1 MLREWSG
8 SLTAKSRLI
17 YAQTVGEIK
26 VKSAW
31 MTRIGRHDA
40 DYEALLRESVARAI
54 GGIDADRIAAVCLAS
69 FAPRELCGVEDAAA
83 LVREGLALAG
93 CGSIP
98 VEGPLRT
105 GGEALLAALRR
116 LDTVDGDVLVL
127 GCEKMTHVDAG
138 TAAGLLAPRVSD
150 AIEQHHGATLPALAA
165 LATRAYAS
173 RFAVP
178 MRAFDEVAIKNHAHA
193 VANPLAHFRRAV
205 TLDEVRT
212 SPRVC
217 DPLRRHHCAP
227 MSDGAAACVL
237 SRDSG
242 EVTIRGWGS
251 GLDAPRF
258 HERAHPGMF
267 RAATTAA
274 REAFAM
280 ARRGPREVD
289 VVEIHDAFAPFE
301 LMNLEAMGFFPYGDA
316 WRALARGELGIGG
329 THAVNPS
336 GGMKARGHPIGV
348 CGLTSLAEVHA
359 QLTGAAG
366 ERQHPN
372 ARVALVQ
379 SAGGVAR
386 DNYAFVLE
394 AN

>member
-1 MLREWSG
+1 
-8 SLTAKSRLI
+8 LTAKSRLI
-17 YAQTVGEIK
+17 YAQSVREIK

-40 DYEALLRESVARAI
+40 DYEALLRESVARAVD
-54 GGIDADRIAAVCLAS
+54 GLDADRVGAVCFAS
-69 FAPRELCGVEDAAA
+69 FAPRELCGIADAAA
-83 LVREGLALAG
+83 LVREALALAG
-93 CGSIP
+93 CGPIP
-98 VEGPLRT
+98 VVGPFRT
-105 GGEALLAALRR
+105 GGEAILAALRK
-116 LDTVDGDVLVL
+116 LDASAGDVLVV

-150 AIEQHHGATLPALAA
+150 ATEQHLGATLPALAA
-165 LATRAYAS
+165 LAASAYAS
-173 RFAVP
+173 SFGVP
-178 MRAFDEVAIKNHAHA
+178 LRAFDEVAIKNHAHA

-205 TLDEVRT
+205 TPEEVRT

-237 SRDSG
+237 SRDAG
-242 EVTIRGWGS
+242 DVTIRGWGS

-258 HERAHPGMF
+258 HERTHAGMF
-267 RAATTAA
+267 RAATAAA

-280 ARRGPREVD
+280 ANREPRQVD

-301 LMNLEAMGFFPYGDA
+301 LMNLEAMGFFPYGEA

-329 THAVNPS
+329 TCAVNPS

-348 CGLTSLAEVHA
+348 CGLSSLVEIHA
-359 QLTGAAG
+359 QLTGTAG

-386 DNYAFVLE
+386 DNYAFLLE

>member
-1 MLREWSG
+1 
-8 SLTAKSRLI
+8 
-17 YAQTVGEIK
+17 
-26 VKSAW
+26 
-31 MTRIGRHDA
+31 
-40 DYEALLRESVARAI
+40 
-54 GGIDADRIAAVCLAS
+54 
-69 FAPRELCGVEDAAA
+69 
-83 LVREGLALAG
+83 
-93 CGSIP
+93 
-98 VEGPLRT
+98 
-105 GGEALLAALRR
+105 
-116 LDTVDGDVLVL
+116 VLVV

-138 TAAGLLAPRVSD
+138 AAAGLLAPRVSD
-150 AIEQHHGATLPALAA
+150 ATEQRHGATLPALAA
-165 LATRAYAS
+165 LAARAYAT
-173 RFAVP
+173 RFGVP
-178 MRAFDEVAIKNHAHA
+178 LRAFDEVAVKNHAHA
-193 VANPLAHFRRAV
+193 TANPLAHFRRAV
-205 TLDEVRT
+205 TPAEVRA

-227 MSDGAAACVL
+227 MSDGAAVCVL
-237 SRDSG
+237 SHDTG
-242 EVTIRGWGS
+242 AVTIRGWGS

-267 RAATTAA
+267 RAATAAA

-301 LMNLEAMGFFPYGDA
+301 LMNLEAMGFYPYGDA

-348 CGLTSLAEVHA
+348 CGLTSFFEAYA